1 MTGAGPIDR
10 GAIEVV
16 IPNLKRRYSG
26 GTAVNRTIAPLI
38 AERCGAVWFG
48 PDRPEGIAGIRL
60 VDLLRLRF
68 TPPKGRPARIW
79 HARRNSEMLVGL
91 ILKLLGWRLKLI
103 FNSAGQRR
111 KTAYT
116 SFLVERMDL
125 VIATSAISASFV
137 ERPTTVI
144 HHGIDL
150 ETYRPPADRAA
161 LYASTGLPGTY
172 AIGTFGRVRKQK
184 GSDLFVEAMCRLLPK
199 YPEFTAVIVGHVS
212 VDNRPFAERLKS
224 QIAAAGLSERI
235 RFLGELPIEE
245 VPLWYQRISIY
256 VFASRVE
263 GFGLTMIEAM
273 AASAAVVATRAGVA
287 EMVLADGE
295 TGFLA
300 PIDDADALTAAIEPL
315 MREPQRIPAIGAKA
329 RARVERDFSRK
340 READEIVAVYR
351 KLWGETAAE
360 TGLPSQSASV

>member
-1 MTGAGPIDR
+1 MSGAEPVDVES
-10 GAIEVV
+10 IEVI
-16 IPNLKRRYSG
+16 IPNLKKRYSG
-26 GTAVNRTIAPLI
+26 GTAVNRTIAPLLDK
-38 AERCGAVWFG
+38 RCGAVWFG
-48 PDRPEGIAGIRL
+48 PDRPDGIAGL
-60 VDLLRLRF
+60 GLLDLLRLRLH
-68 TPPKGRPARIW
+68 PPKDRPARIW

-91 ILKLLGWRLKLI
+91 CLKLLGWRLKLI

-116 SFLVERMDL
+116 NFLIGRMDW

-137 ERPTTVI
+137 ERPATVI

-150 ETYRPPADRAA
+150 ESYRPPADRTAA
-161 LYASTGLPGTY
+161 YAATGLPGAY

-199 YPEFTAVIVGHVS
+199 YPDFTAVIVGHVS
-212 VDNRPFAERLKS
+212 VDNLPFAERLKS
-224 QIAAAGLSERI
+224 QIASAGLSERI
-235 RFLGELPIEE
+235 RFLGEVPIEE

-263 GFGLTMIEAM
+263 GFGLTMLEAM
-273 AASAAVVATRAGVA
+273 AAGDAVVATRAGVA
-287 EMVLADGE
+287 EMLIEDGE

-300 PIDDADALTAAIEPL
+300 PIDDVDALTAAIEPL
-315 MREPQRIPAIGAKA
+315 MREPERIPGIAAKA
-329 RARVERDFSRK
+329 RARVERDFSRE

-351 KLWGETAAE
+351 RLWGETAAE
-360 TGLPSQSASV
+360 SKLSSPAASA